1 MNFETKRD
9 VLEWY
14 ERQPRTLTPE
24 FLASIPWNEVRNHEI
39 PPKLVPVLLYM
50 RDVETLTDMYYR
62 ELRRTPTGRDPVISK
77 FMERWGTEELV
88 HGDILNRFLHEAG
101 VEMDDSWQAQVQR
114 AVSTFYTVNAFFL
127 TSITNLVGSKFTA
140 THMTFGAIHEMTT
153 AQGYRRLAELADH
166 PLLSMILRAIIRE
179 ESAHTQF
186 YWSVARLELQRSE
199 FARKV
204 ARFAIQHFWNP
215 VGQGAKPKQ
224 QTDYTVST
232 LFGSESGIQK
242 LDKTITKR
250 VQQLPGFT
258 DFTRITERIKEICGD
273 SLNAMQSVEA

>member
-14 ERQPRTLTPE
+14 ERQPRTLTDE
-24 FLASIPWNEVRNHEI
+24 FLGRIPWREVRNYEI
-39 PPKLVPVLLYM
+39 PAKLVPVLLYM
-50 RDVETLTDMYYR
+50 RDVESLTDMYYR
-62 ELRRTPTGRDPVISK
+62 ELRRTPTGRDPVISR

-88 HGDILNRFLHEAG
+88 HGEVLNRFLQEAG
-101 VEMDDSWQAQVQR
+101 VETDASWQAQVQR
-114 AVSTFYTVNAFFL
+114 AVSSFYTANAFFL
-127 TSITNLVGSKFTA
+127 SSITNLVGSRFTA

-153 AQGYRRLAELADH
+153 AQGYRRLAELANH
-166 PLLSMILRAIIRE
+166 PVLTMILRAIIRE

-215 VGQGAKPKQ
+215 VGQGAKPKE
-224 QTDYTVST
+224 QTAYTVST
-232 LFGSESGIQK
+232 LFGSVSGLAK
-242 LDKTITKR
+242 LDRTITRR
-250 VQQLPGFT
+250 VQLLPGFA
-258 DFTRITERIKEICGD
+258 DLTRITEKLSDICQD
-273 SLNAMQSVEA
+273 RLNPMQSAEA

>member
-14 ERQPRTLTPE
+14 ERQPRTLTDE
-24 FLASIPWNEVRNHEI
+24 FLARIPWREVRNYEI

-50 RDVETLTDMYYR
+50 RDVESLTDMYYR
-62 ELRRTPTGRDPVISK
+62 ELRRTPTGRDPVIAR

-88 HGDILNRFLHEAG
+88 HGEVLNRFLQEAG
-101 VEMDDSWQAQVQR
+101 VETDESWQAQVQR
-114 AVSTFYTVNAFFL
+114 AVSSFYTVNAFFL
-127 TSITNLVGSKFTA
+127 SSITNLVGSRFTA

-166 PLLSMILRAIIRE
+166 PVLTMILRAIIRE

-199 FARKV
+199 FARKM

-215 VGQGAKPKQ
+215 VGQGAKPKE
-224 QTDYTVST
+224 QTAYTVST
-232 LFGSESGIQK
+232 LFGSVSGLAN
-242 LDKTITKR
+242 LDRIITKR
-250 VQQLPGFT
+250 VQLLPGFA
-258 DFTRITERIKEICGD
+258 DLTRITEKLSDICQDG
-273 SLNAMQSVEA
+273 LNPMQSAEV